1 MEQYIS
7 KSAVLREIERL
18 KADALQK
25 KSQCKR
31 SGLERIMHQIGAY
44 NKILSSINTLEVNT
58 VNFTKELQTFSMD
71 LATKVN
77 DGNWDKDIAVTAKHF
92 FEFGLKART
101 DKELVEEVYS
111 HLDSIK
117 DTADRMTSGNFM
129 HNRAAIKFSANT
141 IAKVLELMGLKAQK
155 EK

>member
-7 KSAVLREIERL
+7 KNALVTEIKRRIKTNKECMLGLRNL
-18 KADALQK
+18 DYYQGKVDAL
-25 KSQCKR
+25 
-31 SGLERIMHQIGAY
+31 
-44 NKILSSINTLEVNT
+44 NDTLSSLDTIGEKE

-101 DKELVEEVYS
+101 DTGLVEEVYS

-141 IAKVLELMGLKAQK
+141 IAKLLELMGLKAQK
-155 EK
+155 GK